1 MNATVK
7 IVKKRANHFIAQN
20 TQPLAPIKTIEQK
33 EVVNL
38 NQSDNTNKI
47 RVVRI
52 TTVPLSLD
60 KLLNGQLNYVNNYF
74 EVIAVSSDEAYLKK
88 IGEKEKIKVK
98 NIEMSR
104 KITPI
109 QDFISIL
116 KMYRFLKEIKPEI
129 VHTHTPKAGLVGMI
143 ASKLS
148 GVPVRMHTISG
159 LPLVEAKGL
168 KKKLLILCESI
179 TYSCA
184 THVYANSF
192 NILKI
197 IKSLF
202 PFSFKIKVLGNGSTN
217 GIDLKQ
223 FDPKSEFLNS
233 KLAYRNEYG
242 IDANDFV
249 FLFVGRVVSD
259 KGINELVRAFSKLEN
274 PNNQFKL
281 LLVGPFEE
289 DLNPLQHETLTQI
302 KTNTNII
309 TTGYQSDVRK
319 FYKLSDVFVFPSYR
333 EGFPNVVMEAGAME
347 LPVITTNI
355 NGCDE
360 IIIPEI
366 NGLLIPQKNEKSL
379 LDAMQKISSEQELY
393 QKLKQNSRSVIAEK
407 FDQANLWKI
416 IVNEYKSLSKR
427 YFNR

>member
-20 TQPLAPIKTIEQK
+20 TQPLAPIKTIEHK

-60 KLLNGQLNYVNNYF
+60 KLLNGQLNYVNNHF

-249 FLFVGRVVSD
+249 FLFEIGRAHV
-259 KGINELVRAFSKLEN
+259 
-274 PNNQFKL
+274 
-281 LLVGPFEE
+281 
-289 DLNPLQHETLTQI
+289 
-302 KTNTNII
+302 
-309 TTGYQSDVRK
+309 
-319 FYKLSDVFVFPSYR
+319 
-333 EGFPNVVMEAGAME
+333 
-347 LPVITTNI
+347 
-355 NGCDE
+355 
-360 IIIPEI
+360 
-366 NGLLIPQKNEKSL
+366 
-379 LDAMQKISSEQELY
+379 
-393 QKLKQNSRSVIAEK
+393 
-407 FDQANLWKI
+407 
-416 IVNEYKSLSKR
+416 
-427 YFNR
+427 

>member
-60 KLLNGQLNYVNNYF
+60 KLLNGQLNYVNNHF

>member
-20 TQPLAPIKTIEQK
+20 TQPLAPIKTIEHK

-60 KLLNGQLNYVNNYF
+60 KLLNGQLNYVNNHF

-393 QKLKQNSRSVIAEK
+393 HKLKQNSRSVIAEK